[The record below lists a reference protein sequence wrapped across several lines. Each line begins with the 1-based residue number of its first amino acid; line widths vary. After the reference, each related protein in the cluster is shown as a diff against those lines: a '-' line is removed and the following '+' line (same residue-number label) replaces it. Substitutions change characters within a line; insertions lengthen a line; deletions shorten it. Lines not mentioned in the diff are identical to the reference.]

1 VSRTKEGTNEML
13 KRALLMLLAISP
25 GMVSAND
32 TEWINAEVIIRGDYF
47 HAATVAYQDYR
58 SKLFERLTFS
68 GPTPPTPDQ
77 TKFSEYLL
85 KIENYN
91 IEVSD
96 GGRGGSHY
104 VVRIYPRLSQDHPV
118 VFGGDG
124 IYILDASTFKII
136 EKHYGK

>member
-1 VSRTKEGTNEML
+1 LS
-13 KRALLMLLAISP
+13 
-25 GMVSAND
+25 
-32 TEWINAEVIIRGDYF
+32 
-47 HAATVAYQDYR
+47 
-58 SKLFERLTFS
+58 
-68 GPTPPTPDQ
+68 
-77 TKFSEYLL
+77 

-96 GGRGGSHY
+96 GGSHY

>member
-1 VSRTKEGTNEML
+1 ML
-13 KRALLMLLAISP
+13 NRALLMFLAISP

-32 TEWINAEVIIRGDYF
+32 TEWVNAEVIIRGDYF
-47 HAATVAYQDYR
+47 HGATVAYQDYR

-77 TKFSEYLL
+77 TKFSEYLS

-96 GGRGGSHY
+96 GGGHY

-124 IYILDASTFKII
+124 I
-136 EKHYGK
+136 

>member
-1 VSRTKEGTNEML
+1 LS
-13 KRALLMLLAISP
+13 
-25 GMVSAND
+25 
-32 TEWINAEVIIRGDYF
+32 
-47 HAATVAYQDYR
+47 
-58 SKLFERLTFS
+58 
-68 GPTPPTPDQ
+68 
-77 TKFSEYLL
+77 

-96 GGRGGSHY
+96 GGSHY

-136 EKHYGK
+136 EKHYGKWEPLRLGRLPFSVAAGSNRGLDFSIY